1 MKTLEIIGYN
11 RANLGKKSSK
21 DLRREGNVPC
31 VLYGGEKQVHFQAP
45 MILFR
50 ELVYTPNIHKVL
62 LNVEG
67 EEFEC
72 ILQDIQFHPVSEMIM
87 HADFLQISGDK
98 AIKMNVPV
106 KYVGNSPGVIA
117 GGKLVAKL
125 KKLKVSA
132 LPANMPD
139 YIEVDI
145 SELQLGKSIKVNEIS
160 TENYEI
166 LDSPRS
172 PVASVELTRAQ
183 RGKQSAEGG
192 DTEEAGDEA
201 AE

>member
-31 VLYGGEKQVHFQAP
+31 VMYGGEKQVHFYAP

-50 ELVYTPNIHKVL
+50 ELVYTPNVHKVL

-67 EEFEC
+67 EQFEC
-72 ILQDIQFHPVSEMIM
+72 ILQDIQFHPVSEMIL
-87 HADFLQISGDK
+87 HADFLQIFGDK
-98 AIKMNVPV
+98 AIKMEVPV

-117 GGKLVAKL
+117 GGRLVSKL
-125 KKLKVSA
+125 KKIKVSA
-132 LPANMPD
+132 LPGKMPD
-139 YIEVDI
+139 FIEVDI
-145 SELQLGKSIKVNEIS
+145 SELQLGKSIKVGELNI
-160 TENYEI
+160 TEFEVLNS
-166 LDSPRS
+166 DRS

-183 RGKQSAEGG
+183 RGKQSAEGE
-192 DTEEAGDEA
+192 DETEEEA
-201 AE
+201 AAE